1 MALVVGPLARGFSST
16 AQANYTTTEN
26 ELLAVVFA
34 LDKFRPYIL
43 GSKVIVYIDH
53 AALKFLL
60 KKADSK
66 PRLIRWMLLLQ
77 EFDIEIL
84 DRSGAHNLVADHL
97 SRIENGQDHIPIK
110 DNFPDE
116 VLLALT
122 IVKGM
127 FPEPWFADI
136 VNYLVVSAIP
146 PSSLVQNGVFNSP
159 YRLRLLRDRSL

>member
-1 MALVVGPLARGFSST
+1 MV
-16 AQANYTTTEN
+16 
-26 ELLAVVFA
+26 VVFV

-53 AALKFLL
+53 ATLKFLL

-77 EFDIEIL
+77 EFKIEIL

-97 SRIENGQDHIPIK
+97 SRIEKGEDNIPIK
-110 DNFPDE
+110 DDFPDE

-122 IVKGM
+122 GMKGM
-127 FPEPWFADI
+127 FLEPWFADI
-136 VNYLVVSAIP
+136 VNYLKSVKDSIT
-146 PSSLVQNGVFNSP
+146 NSP
-159 YRLRLLRDRSL
+159 LS